1 MSYGDIIRHALT
13 EKMEKVNL
21 DWRLQHESEILLY
34 GSVEGV
40 LNDYANLKDNV
51 LRIMIWDDILDIVK
65 QDIL

>member
-1 MSYGDIIRHALT
+1 
-13 EKMEKVNL
+13 MEKVNL

-40 LNDYANLKDNV
+40 LNDYGNLKDNV

>member
-40 LNDYANLKDNV
+40 LNDYGNLKDNV